1 MAKKGRVA
9 RILTT
14 LHRVAGTPVSEALK
28 RRQRSAVQRGDA
40 GTRERKDK
48 SRWRKRKD
56 RERRKAAFEGAHAE
70 TGLPHG
76 YHAGMTIMC
85 VGEGDFSFALSLATL
100 FDGDGANVLATSLD
114 RRGLAL
120 DAYPDAADVVD
131 ALEASGAGVR
141 FGIDVEEDGA
151 LERVARAWWKGEFE
165 RGGSG
170 EGGDGGG
177 GEGGNRGGD
186 DDYRGGRGGR
196 GAFDRVVFNFPD
208 RGVGTIGSLAV
219 KANQDVLTAFFLRA
233 RALVS
238 VPDGEIH
245 VAVASA
251 DAGVSSWNVVGVAAR
266 CGLVYRASLDF
277 APGEFPGYTHFKT
290 LPHESLLLAKG
301 KGGDDGAAVE
311 ACDAYVEEGEAKTL
325 VFQVVPASAAA
336 PRKGPG
342 GVGAKEKEKGAYLG
356 GVMRA

>member
-131 ALEASGAGVR
+131 AL
-141 FGIDVEEDGA
+141 
-151 LERVARAWWKGEFE
+151 
-165 RGGSG
+165 
-170 EGGDGGG
+170 
-177 GEGGNRGGD
+177 
-186 DDYRGGRGGR
+186 
-196 GAFDRVVFNFPD
+196 
-208 RGVGTIGSLAV
+208 
-219 KANQDVLTAFFLRA
+219 
-233 RALVS
+233 
-238 VPDGEIH
+238 
-245 VAVASA
+245 
-251 DAGVSSWNVVGVAAR
+251 
-266 CGLVYRASLDF
+266 
-277 APGEFPGYTHFKT
+277 
-290 LPHESLLLAKG
+290 
-301 KGGDDGAAVE
+301 
-311 ACDAYVEEGEAKTL
+311 
-325 VFQVVPASAAA
+325 
-336 PRKGPG
+336 
-342 GVGAKEKEKGAYLG
+342 
-356 GVMRA
+356 